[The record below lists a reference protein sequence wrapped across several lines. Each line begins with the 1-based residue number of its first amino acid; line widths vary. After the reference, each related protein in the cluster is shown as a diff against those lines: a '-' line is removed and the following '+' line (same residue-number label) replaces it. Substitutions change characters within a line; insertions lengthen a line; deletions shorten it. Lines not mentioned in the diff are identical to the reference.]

1 MSGLFSKPKM
11 PAIQPPTPL
20 PDEKQ
25 LTKARKRTVSEAVKG
40 SGYQSTIL
48 ATGGAE
54 TLGP

>member
-1 MSGLFSKPKM
+1 MSSLFSKPKQ
-11 PAIQPPTPL
+11 PVIPPPTPL

-25 LTKARKRTVSEAVKG
+25 LTKARKRTVSEATKG

-48 ATGGAE
+48 STGGAE

>member
-1 MSGLFSKPKM
+1 MSGLFGKPKL
-11 PAIQPPTPL
+11 PAVQPPTPL
-20 PDEKQ
+20 PDEQQ
-25 LTKARKRTVSEAVKG
+25 LTKARKKAVSTATKG

>member
-1 MSGLFSKPKM
+1 MASLFSKPKT

-20 PDEKQ
+20 PDEQQ
-25 LTKARKRTVSEAVKG
+25 LSRARKRTVSQAAKG

-48 ATGGAE
+48 STGGAE